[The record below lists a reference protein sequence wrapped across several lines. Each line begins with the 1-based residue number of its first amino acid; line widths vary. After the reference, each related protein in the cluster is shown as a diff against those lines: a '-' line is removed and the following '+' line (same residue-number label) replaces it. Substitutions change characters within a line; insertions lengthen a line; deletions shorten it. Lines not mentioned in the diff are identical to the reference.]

1 MDRERVAELAGRN
14 DDASRRELFD
24 IFYRR
29 TYAAA
34 YAILRHRESAEDITQ
49 DAFIRAFQNIARL
62 REREKFGA
70 WLAAIATNLAR
81 NHLKR
86 EKRFCYSGNPAE
98 LAGDQAGS
106 ASGSTEDRVIR
117 EAEIARVRAA
127 LRTLPPEQY
136 QVVIMQYFYD
146 LKLSE
151 IAKLLKISTGTVKSR
166 LFRAR
171 GRLLRVL
178 EPEGD
183 PVGQL
188 DRGGGEGL

>member
-1 MDRERVAELAGRN
+1 MDRERVAELAGRS

-24 IFYRR
+24 LFYRR

-49 DAFIRAFQNIARL
+49 DAFIRAFQNMTRL
-62 REREKFGA
+62 RDKGKFGA

-86 EKRFCYSGNPAE
+86 EKRFYYPGNPVE
-98 LAGDQAGS
+98 L
-106 ASGSTEDRVIR
+106 SGGPADCPPRSTEDEVIR
-117 EAEIARVRAA
+117 EAEIARVRVA

-136 QVVIMQYFYD
+136 QVVILQYFYD
-146 LKLSE
+146 LKLTD
-151 IAKLLKISTGTVKSR
+151 IAELLKISPGTVKSR

-171 GRLLRVL
+171 GRLSRVL
-178 EPEGD
+178 EPEQD
-183 PVGQL
+183 SVCQL

>member
-1 MDRERVAELAGRN
+1 MDRERVAELAGQN

-24 IFYRR
+24 LFYRC
-29 TYAAA
+29 TYAAV

-49 DAFIRAFQNIARL
+49 DAFIRAFQNITQL

-86 EKRFCYSGNPAE
+86 EKRLCYSGNPAE
-98 LAGDQAGS
+98 LPGASAGDICC
-106 ASGSTEDRVIR
+106 STEDQVIR
-117 EAEIARVRAA
+117 EAEIDRVRAA

-146 LKLSE
+146 LKLTE
-151 IAKLLKISTGTVKSR
+151 IAGLLKIRPGTVKSR

-171 GRLLRVL
+171 RKLSLLL

-183 PVGQL
+183 PGCQL
-188 DRGGGEGL
+188 DRGGGEDA